1 MPYEGDQLQLF
12 NWPDASP
19 VEPKVLPI
27 HRPVWTE
34 NKARLISQYLYLFVQ
49 ITKHGTYIDGF
60 AGPQNPDC
68 PDSWAAKLVLES
80 EPRWLRHFYFYDID
94 RKKVDYL
101 RALKKE
107 QPEIQGRTVHVS
119 PPGDFNV
126 LVKDLLDS
134 GAIREKEA
142 TFCLLDQ
149 RTFQCKWSTLK
160 ALAQYKSSSHKIELF
175 YFLAA
180 KWFDRAWAAV
190 GNNET
195 RKEWWGRSDLDQ
207 LMGLKN
213 NDRAQFLGDRIKDE
227 LGYASVKPWP
237 IFQRYGGGAT
247 MYYMIHATDHPAAP
261 MLMSR
266 AYRQAV
272 SPQPPRKQ
280 LGLFDQ

>member
-27 HRPVWTE
+27 YRPVWTE

>member
-1 MPYEGDQLQLF
+1 MPYDGDQLRLF
-12 NWPDASP
+12 SLPAPSP